1 MDNQIYLIDKETLS
15 GIADA
20 IRKKNGT
27 DAKISTEEFASEIEK
42 ISDVPELW
50 ETQGVSKS
58 GNTVSLIDISPI
70 EHKFKVS
77 VSNGATVT
85 KYSKNLINQSKF
97 ETKTSGGITVEY
109 LADED
114 CFLINGTSSGANIHS
129 LQHNIPTQRGERYTG
144 SVKYISGEIVK
155 SNGGNAIV
163 YFGKSDIPD
172 GNGNWFSVGLDTVDN
187 TNKSNF
193 STPGGIAQNYF
204 SRFWFYIYG
213 GTVTFNNYKCRIQLE
228 LGSKATEYKSYET
241 PVEYSPDGDGF
252 VNIPYTYSSATLHSE
267 GNITAEYIKS
277 ALNTSDEA
285 SMSLL
290 ERRGSHLD
298 IPVGT
303 IKIADSALRSYISLT
318 SVNIPD
324 TVRTIASYAFNYCQ
338 ELTSV
343 SMPNNL
349 NEIGNNVFEYCGKC
363 LTYDFSRSERIPTLG
378 TNAFRS
384 INANAKIIV
393 PDRLYADWKTAT
405 NWTSYEDKIKASSYF
420 SVNGQQVKMYYSSDW
435 QGNMYHQTW
444 QEWIDSD
451 WNTVG
456 AYVNDG
462 VVYLDGKPLYWN
474 RGGYTEEYAD
484 DVLTLAN
491 HEISDGA
498 SYHHYPN
505 YVSFKLCGKWTYGL
519 TGSHLGEWIDSVF
532 NNLGAYIETDAGVN
546 GNYFV
551 KLPDGTSGDVYS
563 TREEIT
569 DIMMYEGA
577 IYW

>member
-1 MDNQIYLIDKETLS
+1 
-15 GIADA
+15 
-20 IRKKNGT
+20 
-27 DAKISTEEFASEIEK
+27 
-42 ISDVPELW
+42 
-50 ETQGVSKS
+50 
-58 GNTVSLIDISPI
+58 
-70 EHKFKVS
+70 
-77 VSNGATVT
+77 
-85 KYSKNLINQSKF
+85 
-97 ETKTSGGITVEY
+97 
-109 LADED
+109 
-114 CFLINGTSSGANIHS
+114 
-129 LQHNIPTQRGERYTG
+129 
-144 SVKYISGEIVK
+144 
-155 SNGGNAIV
+155 
-163 YFGKSDIPD
+163 
-172 GNGNWFSVGLDTVDN
+172 
-187 TNKSNF
+187 
-193 STPGGIAQNYF
+193 
-204 SRFWFYIYG
+204 
-213 GTVTFNNYKCRIQLE
+213 
-228 LGSKATEYKSYET
+228 
-241 PVEYSPDGDGF
+241 
-252 VNIPYTYSSATLHSE
+252 
-267 GNITAEYIKS
+267 
-277 ALNTSDEA
+277 
-285 SMSLL
+285 
-290 ERRGSHLD
+290 
-298 IPVGT
+298 
-303 IKIADSALRSYISLT
+303 
-318 SVNIPD
+318 
-324 TVRTIASYAFNYCQ
+324 
-338 ELTSV
+338 
-343 SMPNNL
+343 MPNNL